1 MNFDGFALVNHPV
14 GEMREIPVF
23 SMCSTRVSEHS
34 STPPGLWN
42 IRIFSSDSTVFS
54 SVF

>member
-1 MNFDGFALVNHPV
+1 MYFDGFALVNHPV

-23 SMCSTRVSEHS
+23 SMCSTRVSGHS
-34 STPPGLWN
+34 STPLGLWN
-42 IRIFSSDSTVFS
+42 IRIFSNDFTVFS